1 MSGRIFAAI
10 LILAVMVSAIGVIYA
25 KHRNRMLYVELTR
38 LQQQQDEFNVEWG
51 RLQLE
56 QSTWATHGRIETVAR
71 NKLGMR
77 NVDYGEVVIL
87 KDD

>member
-1 MSGRIFAAI
+1 MTSRILATV
-10 LILAVMVSAIGVIYA
+10 LVLAVMVSAIGVIYA
-25 KHRNRMLYVELTR
+25 KHRNRMLYVELTH
-38 LQQQQDEFNVEWG
+38 LQQQQDELNVNWG

-56 QSTWATHGRIETVAR
+56 QSTWATHSRIENVAR
-71 NKLGMR
+71 TQLNMR

>member
-1 MSGRIFAAI
+1 MSGRI
-10 LILAVMVSAIGVIYA
+10 LSAVLVLCVMASAVGVIYA

-38 LQQQQDEFNVEWG
+38 LQQQQDALNVDWG

-71 NKLGMR
+71 NKLGMH
-77 NVDYGEVVIL
+77 NVDYSEVVIL

>member
-1 MSGRIFAAI
+1 MSGRILAAVMV
-10 LILAVMVSAIGVIYA
+10 LAVMVSAIGVVYA

-38 LQQQQDEFNVEWG
+38 LQQQQDELNVDWG

-56 QSTWATHGRIETVAR
+56 QSTWATHGRIEKVAR

-87 KDD
+87 KDE

>member
-1 MSGRIFAAI
+1 MSGRIFAAV
-10 LILAVMVSAIGVIYA
+10 LIMAVMVSAIGVIYA

-38 LQQQQDEFNVEWG
+38 LQQQQDELNVDWG

-77 NVDYGEVVIL
+77 NVDYSEVVIL
-87 KDD
+87 KDE

>member
-1 MSGRIFAAI
+1 MRGRILAAV

-38 LQQQQDEFNVEWG
+38 LQQQQDELNVDWG

-56 QSTWATHGRIETVAR
+56 QSTWATHSRIEKVAR
-71 NKLGMR
+71 SKLGMR

-87 KDD
+87 KDE

>member
-1 MSGRIFAAI
+1 MSGRIFAAL
-10 LILAVMVSAIGVIYA
+10 LILAVMVSAVGVIYS

-38 LQQQQDEFNVEWG
+38 LQQQQDELNVDWG

-77 NVDYGEVVIL
+77 NVDYSEVVIL
-87 KDD
+87 KDE